1 MQTEVGEVFEPFVEG
16 RGACSTMPQKR
27 DPISC
32 HVIHACTSIVRQHVA
47 TILEAMVKDHER
59 ATGSA
64 EIAWIAVPQIFL
76 LSAGALRQAR
86 EMLAGLE
93 VDTARMRANLDLT
106 QGLICAEAV
115 MMALAPSLGRQRA
128 HDLMYD
134 ICRQAVSTGRPLL
147 DLLDEDKEV
156 SILLDRPTLAR
167 LVDPVNYLGAAGELV
182 DRVLAKF
189 EKGQKS

>member
-1 MQTEVGEVFEPFVEG
+1 
-16 RGACSTMPQKR
+16 MPQKR

-32 HVIHACTSIVRQHVA
+32 NVILACTSLVRQHVMA
-47 TILEAMVKDHER
+47 ILEAMVEDHER

-64 EIAWIAVPQIFL
+64 EIAWIVVPQIFL
-76 LSAGALRQAR
+76 LSAGALRHAR

-115 MMALAPSLGRQRA
+115 MMALAPHLGRQRA
-128 HDLMYD
+128 HDLVYD

-147 DLLDEDKEV
+147 DLLVEDKEV
-156 SILLDRPTLAR
+156 AILLDRPTLAG

-189 EKGQKS
+189 AKGQKS